1 MPTAPSTA
9 CLNACCADK
18 LERVKLTGIQC
29 PSRSAPAPKPARQ
42 FVMGNLFPNPK
53 HEIRNPSRRLVRCE
67 FFRGPS
73 AKPNDWRK
81 AKKARTPSIFLIPA
95 PPFYESSSSVKR
107 ERTVAAPVN
116 LPFFYPSIGVSLAPV
131 GCFEVA
137 LAAPSPNEPKGPGGC
152 RARQYQHGITVAGS
166 FLSFRGSG
174 EPSYCAGPTATANSP
189 EGVFIS

>member
-1 MPTAPSTA
+1 ALRLS
-9 CLNACCADK
+9 K
-18 LERVKLTGIQC
+18 WQER
-29 PSRSAPAPKPARQ
+29 PAFNRDLVSKEPP
-42 FVMGNLFPNPK
+42 VGSS
-53 HEIRNPSRRLVRCE
+53 IRTTR
-67 FFRGPS
+67 
-73 AKPNDWRK
+73 
-81 AKKARTPSIFLIPA
+81 
-95 PPFYESSSSVKR
+95 PPFYESSCSVKR

-137 LAAPSPNEPKGPGGC
+137 LVAPSPNEPKGPGGC

>member
-1 MPTAPSTA
+1 ISKMEDFNFWPRFEARAWLRWTGQPLPPRETIGGGQKSADVKRLLVAP
-9 CLNACCADK
+9 
-18 LERVKLTGIQC
+18 
-29 PSRSAPAPKPARQ
+29 
-42 FVMGNLFPNPK
+42 
-53 HEIRNPSRRLVRCE
+53 
-67 FFRGPS
+67 
-73 AKPNDWRK
+73 
-81 AKKARTPSIFLIPA
+81 
-95 PPFYESSSSVKR
+95 PPFYESSSSVKG